1 MSQDLMTID
10 LRVLKNPC
18 VNKGICQGPETD
30 PECTSTNRTKGADM
44 VMVQLQLFVYLVILS
59 FTMTLAVFG
68 RKLLLNYEL
77 AMKLPNVYTQIMQ
90 VT

>member
-10 LRVLKNPC
+10 LRILKNPC

-30 PECTSTNRTKGADM
+30 PECTLTNRAKGGDM
-44 VMVQLQLFVYLVILS
+44 VVVQLQLFVYLVTLS
-59 FTMTLAVFG
+59 FTMSIIVFE

-77 AMKLPNVYTQIMQ
+77 AMKLPNVYTQIMRE
-90 VT
+90 T